1 MEKLGGVIRGM
12 TPADIDRAREINEM
26 NLTDVDAISAA
37 DVRRVLADSKIALV
51 AVEPEGSIVGFCL
64 IIDETC
70 SYLSP
75 RAAWATATAGPGL
88 HIDRV
93 VFDMNFSGFGLGLM
107 LYNELDRLIEE
118 LGGKTLTSLV
128 RVEPP
133 NAHSVMFHDRR
144 GFGELDRTN
153 FGDSQFAL
161 MRRSF

>member
-12 TPADIDRAREINEM
+12 TSADVDRACEINEM

-37 DVRRVLADSKIALV
+37 DLGRVLAGSRIALV

-64 IIDETC
+64 VIDESC
-70 SYLSP
+70 GHLSD
-75 RAAWATATAGPGL
+75 RASWAIASSGPGL

-107 LYNELDRLIEE
+107 LYNELDLLIEE
-118 LGGKTLTSLV
+118 SGMKTLTSLV

-133 NAHSVMFHDRR
+133 NAHSVMFHNKR
-144 GFGELDRTN
+144 GFVEIDRATFGE
-153 FGDSQFAL
+153 SQFAL
-161 MRRSF
+161 TRRDF